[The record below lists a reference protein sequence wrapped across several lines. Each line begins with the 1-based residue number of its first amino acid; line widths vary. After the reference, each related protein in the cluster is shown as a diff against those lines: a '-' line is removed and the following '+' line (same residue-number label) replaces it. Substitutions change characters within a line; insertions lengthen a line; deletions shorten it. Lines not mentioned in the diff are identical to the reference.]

1 MTDHTMEEKRN
12 HAVLVGLHASS
23 LSQEENASDAT
34 LEELEALLETA
45 GGVCVGSVLQ
55 NRETPEA
62 RTFIGEGKVAEV
74 AALVQAHAQNRVP
87 MLAQGL
93 VHGEV
98 GLGAGVGLHIGI
110 IGAEELLGPLNGDV
124 LHHVHALTA
133 AVVALA
139 GIALGVLVGQDGT
152 GGGQN
157 GGTDDVLRGD
167 QLNVLLLPVIL
178 GADGLPHLGIGGSDK
193 VHDFVD
199 HGKHSFFWYL
209 GREIEGGFAGAA
221 PCGRPSVKRF
231 GDTGG
236 YAGFVCSIIPDTKEI
251 TMKLWKIFWRTRRIS
266 QWGMI

>member
-74 AALVQAHAQNRVP
+74 AALVQAHAQHRVP
-87 MLAQGL
+87 VLAQGL

-139 GIALGVLVGQDGT
+139 GIALGVLVRQVAAHGRHDR
-152 GGGQN
+152 GG
-157 GGTDDVLRGD
+157 DEVLRGD
-167 QLNVLLLPVIL
+167 QLDVVAL
-178 GADGLPHLGIGGSDK
+178 AAQFQFHRRRDLGIGRRNQFQIQHIHILPISFAQC
-193 VHDFVD
+193 HAFL
-199 HGKHSFFWYL
+199 HYRGKSGESARPEPIFL
-209 GREIEGGFAGAA
+209 TERPPGGILTGKSARRSRRRG
-221 PCGRPSVKRF
+221 K
-231 GDTGG
+231 GD
-236 YAGFVCSIIPDTKEI
+236 A
-251 TMKLWKIFWRTRRIS
+251 
-266 QWGMI
+266 